1 MASKNKQSNVNNDK
15 RKSMRGND
23 LLKPMHTGRIG
34 SRSAPTSHLKD
45 AMKNKGKE
53 LLPDLL
59 AAAAIPVKKQVFPA
73 FPTLDHPKNPGRFV
87 HLSTNPIVKSRLA
100 SRAKEKPTKKL
111 DKKTA
116 YLNDQNHK
124 QLQLKAVKDKIQKR
138 LFALQVEHDSD
149 KAVTEIF
156 DEQTVPY
163 AKARVDDILPAAH
176 GPSDLNIEISCGFYG
191 YTPTFTSTKIFKI
204 SLDKFSHPAQLS
216 NLIVNDIDFGKTG
229 REIGISIKHKS
240 IAIIGYEVTFAKG
253 YRYMSSQPP
262 GFLHRVGM
270 RYIAIGK
277 KVLVNNACALREFFL
292 QSREFASDDRGTA
305 QIPVVARFALVEADP
320 ISGCEKFVQFNHDWL
335 SDNEKKL
342 LVEDKRIAVERQQ
355 SSDLA
360 TQANVRKRMQ
370 AIEEAATRACAKGES
385 TLTKDVDTDSTK
397 ENEMTFDLS
406 PLHIKHSNEDPDNHG
421 LNVDFLFHEEDE
433 AMT

>member
-59 AAAAIPVKKQVFPA
+59 APAAIPVKKQVFPA
-73 FPTLDHPKNPGRFV
+73 FPKLDHPNNPDRFAHV
-87 HLSTNPIVKSRLA
+87 STNPIVKSRLA
-100 SRAKEKPTKKL
+100 SRAKEKPTNKL

-116 YLNDQNHK
+116 YLNDQNHE
-124 QLQLKAVKDKIQKR
+124 QLHLKAVKDKIQKR

-216 NLIVNDIDFGKTG
+216 NSIVNDIDFGKTG
-229 REIGISIKHKS
+229 REIGISTKHKS
-240 IAIIGYEVTFAKG
+240 IATIGYKVTFAKD

-277 KVLVNNACALREFFL
+277 KVL
-292 QSREFASDDRGTA
+292 
-305 QIPVVARFALVEADP
+305 IPVIARFALVEADP

-406 PLHIKHSNEDPDNHG
+406 PLHMEHSNEDPDNHG